1 MLDNHFQTLSDD
13 DMVSVTYDH
22 HLINSLK
29 NFQSRELYTSLR
41 SSLKLNN
48 EEQTNYQWLNNG
60 VESRLLKASKSTAG
74 WLTGHTRLC
83 LAFRPENLE
92 LDAKSS
98 GCYLP
103 EFDDVLE
110 ITDSLAR
117 LTDRQNT
124 LISELTLGIRQKL
137 NMNDPSQSRYYWL
150 DRGIEGKVLK
160 ASGDHSGWQSGLL
173 RLQFEFMPS
182 SKQPMAENSA
192 ISQPGLD
199 SLRQPATN

>member
-1 MLDNHFQTLSDD
+1 MLDNQFQALSDD
-13 DMVSVTYDH
+13 DMISIMYDC
-22 HLINSLK
+22 HLINALK
-29 NFQSRELYTSLR
+29 NFQSRELYTALR
-41 SSLKLNN
+41 ASLKLNN
-48 EEQTNYQWLNNG
+48 EEQANYHWLNNG

-74 WLTGHTRLC
+74 WLTGHIRLC
-83 LAFRPENLE
+83 LAFQPENFE

-103 EFDDVLE
+103 KFDDVLE

-124 LISELTLGIRQKL
+124 LISEITLSIRQKL
-137 NMNDPSQSRYYWL
+137 NMNDPSQSRYYWFG
-150 DRGIEGKVLK
+150 RGIEGKVLK
-160 ASGDHSGWQSGLL
+160 ASGDKSGWESGFL

-182 SKQPMAENSA
+182 SKQAMAENST

-199 SLRQPATN
+199 SLRQLATN